1 MTRGPQ
7 PGHAVISGGKSYHIT
22 SSGDYV
28 PYDPEKYHAGRERS
42 RWERNGVLSADKR
55 EQVL

>member
-28 PYDPEKYHAGRERS
+28 PFDSQRHRDARPWARGS
-42 RWERNGVLSADKR
+42 RQDTR

>member
-28 PYDPEKYHAGRERS
+28 PYDPVKYHAAPSHTPIWQRLVR
-42 RWERNGVLSADKR
+42 ADKR